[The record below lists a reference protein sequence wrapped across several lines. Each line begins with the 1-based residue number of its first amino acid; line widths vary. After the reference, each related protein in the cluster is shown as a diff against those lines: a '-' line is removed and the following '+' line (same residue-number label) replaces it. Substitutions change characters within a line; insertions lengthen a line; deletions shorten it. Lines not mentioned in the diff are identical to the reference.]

1 MAHKPTVVVTG
12 KGKFDEQERICTT
25 MQVAPS
31 YGPLT
36 VLPPHCQVWF
46 KLGDVYFISDSDW
59 DRRTRVLSRTVNQ

>member
-25 MQVAPS
+25 MQVAPT
-31 YGPLT
+31 YGAIA
-36 VLPPHCQVWF
+36 VLPQRCQVWF

-59 DRRTRVLSRTVNQ
+59 DRRTKVLSRTLKQ